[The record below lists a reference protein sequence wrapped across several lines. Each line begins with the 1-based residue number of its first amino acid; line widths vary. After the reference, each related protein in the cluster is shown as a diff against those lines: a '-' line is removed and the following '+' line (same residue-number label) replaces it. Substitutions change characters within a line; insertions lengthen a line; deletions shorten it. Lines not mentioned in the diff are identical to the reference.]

1 MIRIDLRGHHM
12 RRNQSRILLTALLM
26 FLASAA
32 APPEAQA
39 QGFISPFIGFDF
51 GGDSGCRDASGCED
65 KNSNLGVAFGTMGNV
80 VGFELEFGYARDF
93 FGEVPGGSSNV
104 LTLMSNL
111 MIAPKIQFFRPYVLG
126 GVGLIK
132 SHTELTTADLLEFTN
147 NSFGWDFGGGVM
159 FFFGDH
165 VGVRGELRRFAT
177 FEELPVLGFSVGT
190 DEHLSFSRAAAALVL
205 AF

>member
-1 MIRIDLRGHHM
+1 MQRYRLPL
-12 RRNQSRILLTALLM
+12 SAVFLLFAI
-26 FLASAA
+26 AA
-32 APPEAQA
+32 VPREAQA
-39 QGFISPFIGFDF
+39 QGFISPFVGFDF
-51 GGDSGCRDASGCED
+51 GGDSGCRTASNCED

-80 VGFELEFGYARDF
+80 VGFELEFAYARDF
-93 FGEVPGGSSNV
+93 FGAVPEGSSNV
-104 LTLMSNL
+104 LTLMSNF
-111 MIAPKIQFFRPYVLG
+111 MIAPKIQFVRPYVLG

-132 SHTELTTADLLEFTN
+132 SHTELTTAQLLEFTN

-177 FEELPVLGFSVGT
+177 FEDLPVLGFGLT
-190 DEHLSFSRAAAALVL
+190 NNEKLGFNRAAAALVL